1 MLEPNISTQC
11 VSVNEQLW
19 VLRRDPTTQ
28 LWVWG
33 LFAFFYSMIIIC
45 GCLGN
50 LCVILAISRTK
61 SLQTVPNMFIFSLS
75 CSDFM
80 VCLTSATITPIT
92 AFAKVWLFGSVLCS
106 VAPFLAGTSL
116 SFSTFTLAAISI
128 DRFMLIRF
136 PMKKPFSHTQAF
148 MIICLICTM
157 AMGLSMPVA
166 LMHTLTKI
174 NNYCGMYCFEDWGP
188 YSSQRRAY
196 GTIVLSVQF
205 IIPLS
210 IIIVCYTAISVRLG
224 QSMILKGKKRDYQW
238 QLQMNDQH
246 RAATKR
252 RQRTNRMFIAM
263 VVAFSLSWVWSVV
276 FNVLKDYELLPAY
289 VLEKEYIVGISLHCM
304 AMTSTV
310 WNPLLYAMMNL
321 QLRAAFIQLMPLCI
335 KEFLAKEEDPQP
347 MAQSCKPRPSSLLS
361 PNGNID
367 QSNLPSGCQTPRN
380 GWLTPNFFKTGP
392 RNSISSMA
400 SAFQPNGLDDGAR
413 LVRSTITPTKYGA
426 VESTDNTR
434 WSDEGFV
441 DHGTEDRVMLLG
453 GQLERGGCVE
463 PSGHDGA
470 RPLGSQE
477 VGARNHHDD
486 LPVAARF
493 HRRRSTSESASSCST
508 TNGLATAQRR
518 DSDSARPDRAADPHR
533 RKFAGL
539 DSARRSLSLSYRA
552 LASNGTINYSF
563 RDEEDL
569 GLLQ

>member
-1 MLEPNISTQC
+1 MLEANNSIEACS
-11 VSVNEQLW
+11 SVNEQLW

-28 LWVWG
+28 LWVWA
-33 LFAFFYSMIIIC
+33 LFAFFYSLIIIC

-210 IIIVCYTAISVRLG
+210 IIIICYTAISVRLG

-276 FNVLKDYELLPAY
+276 FNVFKDYELLPSY
-289 VLEKEYIVGISLHCM
+289 VMEKEYIVGISLHCI

-321 QLRAAFIQLMPLCI
+321 QLRAAFIQLMPVCI
-335 KEFLAKEEDPQP
+335 KEYLYKEEEPHP
-347 MAQSCKPRPSSLLS
+347 MAQSCKPRPSTLLT
-361 PNGNID
+361 PNGNVD
-367 QSNLPSGCQTPRN
+367 QSSLPSGCTTPRN
-380 GWLTPNFFKTGP
+380 GWLAPGFLKTGP

-400 SAFQPNGLDDGAR
+400 SAFSSQPNGGLDDGTR
-413 LVRSTITPTKYGA
+413 LVQSTLTSTKKTVLCCWSGMWGAEEASSPPGPNDAPTARWGPSRKRSGL
-426 VESTDNTR
+426 ESTTTT
-434 WSDEGFV
+434 F
-441 DHGTEDRVMLLG
+441 LLPRGSIG
-453 GQLERGGCVE
+453 GA
-463 PSGHDGA
+463 P
-470 RPLGSQE
+470 PP
-477 VGARNHHDD
+477 N
-486 LPVAARF
+486 LPVVILQQMDDDESPFPPRVQIVPSIQIEEISGA
-493 HRRRSTSESASSCST
+493 STPA
-508 TNGLATAQRR
+508 
-518 DSDSARPDRAADPHR
+518 
-533 RKFAGL
+533 
-539 DSARRSLSLSYRA
+539 
-552 LASNGTINYSF
+552 
-563 RDEEDL
+563 EDL
-569 GLLQ
+569 